1 MGYKV
6 CENDSRIIMT
16 RGDTVKITVRIKY
29 KDSDDFYEPVEGET
43 VRFSV
48 KKYLSDKRP
57 AIEKDIPLDSM
68 LLTLD
73 PEDTKDLGFGH
84 YHYDIQLI
92 RRNGDVTTFV
102 EDKTLEITGEV
113 N

>member
-1 MGYKV
+1 
-6 CENDSRIIMT
+6 
-16 RGDTVKITVRIKY
+16 
-29 KDSDDFYEPVEGET
+29 
-43 VRFSV
+43 
-48 KKYLSDKRP
+48 
-57 AIEKDIPLDSM
+57 M